1 MMASDWIKKN
11 QVRLNEYVR
20 MSVTA
25 GSRPDYVQGGGG
37 NTSCKLDDR
46 QMAIKASGFRLD
58 QIRPDQAYAVLDYQ
72 NLRDFYGRNDPS
84 AFADVEKEGSSQAKT
99 AIISIDGLPQMRPS
113 VEVGFH
119 SLLDTY
125 VMHTHPVYAN
135 LVTCCAEGKAV
146 AEQALAGLLA
156 ETGESMAFVPYINPG
171 TQLTFAIDK
180 ARREE
185 AAKIGSGS
193 LPRIVFMQNHGL
205 IITADDV
212 DTCLRLQD
220 QVNDTLAAAFGVSR
234 QDWPAIKLKEQGT
247 GWLSRTEWLRGQL
260 LARAWNLDF
269 FVRQALYPDQLV
281 FLSGQMA
288 VVEQGSLAD
297 ALAADVLPSEK
308 CLIFRETGEVYY
320 QCGTNEA
327 GTIEETLCAILF
339 ITGAITGK
347 GLTVCTMD
355 EAGRQF
361 ISNWESESYR
371 KTIAPR

>member
-1 MMASDWIKKN
+1 MSSDWINKN
-11 QVRLNEYVR
+11 QTRLNEYVR

-58 QIRPDQAYAVLDYQ
+58 QIRADQAYAVLDYQ
-72 NLRDFYGRNDPS
+72 NLRDFYGRSDP
-84 AFADVEKEGSSQAKT
+84 AGFTDVEQEGSARAKT
-99 AIISIDGLPQMRPS
+99 ATISIDGLPQLRPS

-119 SLLDTY
+119 SLLDAY

-146 AEQALAGLLA
+146 AQQALAGLLA

-185 AAKIGSGS
+185 AANSSSGR
-193 LPRIVFMQNHGL
+193 LPRIIFMQNHGL

-220 QVNDTLAAAFGVSR
+220 RVNDTLAAAFGVSR
-234 QDWPAIKLKEQGT
+234 QDWPAIRLDAQGT
-247 GWLSRTEWLRGQL
+247 GWLSQTDWLRGQL
-260 LARAWNLDF
+260 MSRTWDLDF

-297 ALAADVLPSEK
+297 AQAANAMPTEK

-320 QCGTNEA
+320 QCGANEA
-327 GTIEETLCAILF
+327 TTIEETLCAILF

-371 KTIAPR
+371 KTIAAR

>member
-1 MMASDWIKKN
+1 MMASDWINKN
-11 QVRLNEYVR
+11 QARLNEYVR

-58 QIRPDQAYAVLDYQ
+58 QIRVDQAYAVLDYQ
-72 NLRDFYGRNDPS
+72 NLRDFYGRSDP
-84 AFADVEKEGSSQAKT
+84 AGFADVEKEGSAQARS
-99 AIISIDGLPQMRPS
+99 AIISIDGLPQLRPS

-135 LVTCCAEGKAV
+135 LVTCCAEGKTMAG
-146 AEQALAGLLA
+146 QALAGLLA

-185 AAKIGSGS
+185 AAKNSSGR
-193 LPRIVFMQNHGL
+193 LPRIIFMQNHGL

-220 QVNDTLAAAFGVSR
+220 RVNDTLAAAFCVSR
-234 QDWPAIKLKEQGT
+234 QDWPAIRLEEQIS
-247 GWLSRTEWLRGQL
+247 GWFSRTDWLRDQLLSRTWD
-260 LARAWNLDF
+260 LDL

-288 VVEQGSLAD
+288 VVEHGSLAD
-297 ALAADVLPSEK
+297 TQAANAMPAEK

-320 QCGTNEA
+320 QCGANEA

-339 ITGAITGK
+339 ITDAITGK
-347 GLTVCTMD
+347 GLNVCTMD
-355 EAGRQF
+355 EAGQQF

-371 KTIAPR
+371 KTIAAR

>member
-1 MMASDWIKKN
+1 MMASDWINKN
-11 QVRLNEYVR
+11 QARLNEYVR

-58 QIRPDQAYAVLDYQ
+58 QIRVDQAYAVLDYQ
-72 NLRDFYGRNDPS
+72 NLRDFYGRSDP
-84 AFADVEKEGSSQAKT
+84 AGFADVEKEGSAQARS
-99 AIISIDGLPQMRPS
+99 AIISIDGLPQLRPS

-135 LVTCCAEGKAV
+135 LVTCCAEGRTMAG
-146 AEQALAGLLA
+146 QALAGLLA

-185 AAKIGSGS
+185 AAKNSSGR
-193 LPRIVFMQNHGL
+193 LPRIIFMQNHGL

-220 QVNDTLAAAFGVSR
+220 RVNDTLAAAFGVSR
-234 QDWPAIKLKEQGT
+234 QDWPAIRLEEQSS
-247 GWLSRTEWLRGQL
+247 GWFSRTDWLRDQLLSRTWD
-260 LARAWNLDF
+260 LDL

-288 VVEQGSLAD
+288 VVEHGSLAD
-297 ALAADVLPSEK
+297 TQAANAMPAEK

-320 QCGTNEA
+320 QCGANEA

-347 GLTVCTMD
+347 GLNVCTMD
-355 EAGRQF
+355 EAGQQF

-371 KTIAPR
+371 KTIAAR